1 MVHVHIFIARVEDM
15 GKGEKSWE
23 PLRGKEVPLV
33 LARAQSQTKT
43 LKWCVKLKKKH
54 LTRSHEVLRP

>member
-15 GKGEKSWE
+15 GKGEKGGE

-33 LARAQSQTKT
+33 LARAYRANPR
-43 LKWCVKLKKKH
+43 H
-54 LTRSHEVLRP
+54 